1 MWDLAGRPQPGLIF
15 EQKVIWSM
23 ETDVCVCVT
32 CTRVREHGPCRGS
45 VAVDDYDHLYQQPI
59 F

>member
-1 MWDLAGRPQPGLIF
+1 MGFGWSPTTRVNIRAKSDLEYGNGC
-15 EQKVIWSM
+15 
-23 ETDVCVCVT
+23 VCVCVT
-32 CTRVREHGPCRGS
+32 CTRVSEHGPCRGS